1 MNVLSKSSLAALFA
15 LSALG
20 AAQAQSSVTTYGL
33 IDVSFGS
40 TKAPGGI
47 TQTTVD
53 SGKLTTS
60 YVGFRGGEDLGGGL
74 SAVFKLEQ
82 FLRADT
88 GDQGR
93 FTGDAMWSRNAYVGL
108 SSKDYGT
115 ITLGRNTTPLFVA
128 TLSFN
133 AFGDSFGYSPSIRHY
148 FTSGTVTGDSGW
160 SDSVLYNSPS
170 FGGFKFGLAAATKES
185 AGGTSNGGN
194 WSVDLG
200 YSGGPLAAALV
211 VQDVKKDGTT
221 PLADTRTWQLSGSY
235 DFGVAKTFAQV
246 GKVDNR
252 TTAMT
257 WRLSSIGARVP
268 VGAGAVLAQWGRLAP
283 ETGAGRNTLSL
294 GYSHS
299 LSKRTELYV
308 VGMRDKLDGLSAGSS
323 YSVGVRHRF

>member
-1 MNVLSKSSLAALFA
+1 MNVLSKSSLAALLA
-15 LSALG
+15 LSAVG

-60 YVGFRGGEDLGGGL
+60 YFGFRGGEDLGGGL

-93 FTGDAMWSRNAYVGL
+93 FTGDAAWSRNAYVGL

-170 FGGFKFGLAAATKES
+170 LGGFKFGVAAATKES

-200 YSGGPLAAALV
+200 YSDGPLAAALV

-257 WRLSSIGARVP
+257 WRLSSVGARVP

-283 ETGAGRNTLSL
+283 ETGADRNTLSL

-308 VGMRDKLDGLSAGSS
+308 VGMRDKLEGLSAGSS